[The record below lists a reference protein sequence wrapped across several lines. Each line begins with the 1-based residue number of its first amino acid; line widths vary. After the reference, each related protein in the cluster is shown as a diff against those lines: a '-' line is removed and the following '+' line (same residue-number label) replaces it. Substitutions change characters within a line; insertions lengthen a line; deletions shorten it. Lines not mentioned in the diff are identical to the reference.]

1 MPDLSFEIINAEVPA
16 YAAVPTLTF
25 KLRVT
30 NALAG
35 ERVHSVSL
43 RSQVQ
48 IAVTRRRYSPEAQ
61 GRLLELFG
69 EPKRWGDTLR
79 ALLWTNTSSVIPRF
93 DGSLVTDLPITCTYD
108 FEVASTK
115 YFDALEDGEIP
126 LVFLFSGTIF
136 YEGDEGNLQIAQ
148 IPWSKES
155 FYRLPV
161 ATWKEMI
168 ARYYPNNAWIRLQKD
183 VFDQLYQYKAT
194 QGLPTWEEVIT
205 RLLQASSQST
215 NSLRAT
221 AKPTNGLRGQAD
233 DEEVDP

>member
-1 MPDLSFEIINAEVPA
+1 MPDLSFEIIDAEVPA

-30 NALAG
+30 NAHEE
-35 ERVHSVSL
+35 ERIHSVSL

-61 GRLLELFG
+61 ERLLELFG
-69 EPKRWGDTLR
+69 EPKRWRDTLHP
-79 ALLWTNTSSVIPRF
+79 LLWTNTSSVIPQF

-126 LVFLFSGTIF
+126 LAFMFSGTIF
-136 YEGDEGNLQIAQ
+136 YEGEEGNLQVAQ

-168 ARYYPNNAWIRLQKD
+168 ARYYPNSAWIRLHKD
-183 VFDQLYQYKAT
+183 VFDQLYHYKAT
-194 QGLPTWEEVIT
+194 HSLPRWEDVIT
-205 RLLQASSQST
+205 RLLQSS
-215 NSLRAT
+215 
-221 AKPTNGLRGQAD
+221 G
-233 DEEVDP
+233 EEVYP